1 MWYIKCPGRW
11 VDNRGDKIMYD
22 SNTNDSFRYKFTC
35 KGWRPE
41 IKYKVAS
48 VNNSI
53 KIKKT
58 NNKIFTRLQ
67 KSPYA
72 MLEAFWKS

>member
-1 MWYIKCPGRW
+1 
-11 VDNRGDKIMYD
+11 MYD
-22 SNTNDSFRYKFTC
+22 SDRKDSLRYKFTC

-53 KIKKT
+53 KIIKDK
-58 NNKIFTRLQ
+58 
-67 KSPYA
+67 
-72 MLEAFWKS
+72 